1 MNKEARTVTAIGIHK
16 HISERETSINGLDLF
31 SLKAMLDKLENKRE
45 AIK

>member
-1 MNKEARTVTAIGIHK
+1 MNKEARTATAIGIYK
-16 HISERETSINGLDLF
+16 HISERETSVNGLDLF